1 MIEKRNFKG
10 EIKKL
15 QRESAEACLSLF
27 KEYSISEM
35 ELMVSVWIEN
45 EGMSEL
51 ADAIKLD
58 NPDAK
63 EPFLWFSLRG
73 EYGDWISIG
82 DGYGDFD
89 WADLYDSLCDTI
101 NHFLE
106 NDIPVSEWNSRE
118 TFDDESEEEY

>member
-1 MIEKRNFKG
+1 MIEKRNFKE
-10 EIKKL
+10 EIEKL
-15 QRESAEACLSLF
+15 QRESADACLSIF

-35 ELMVSVWIEN
+35 ELMHTVWIEQ
-45 EGMSEL
+45 EGLQEL
-51 ADAIKLD
+51 AGAIKADDLD
-58 NPDAK
+58 SK
-63 EPFLWFSLRG
+63 YSFEWFSLKS

-106 NDIPVSEWNSRE
+106 NDIPMSEWNSRE
-118 TFDDESEEEY
+118 SFDEE